1 MNWILWKNDLFF
13 FLYYDLIL
21 KNLLNHWDC
30 LRLIVCYDTEKK
42 RRRRKRYANLEEK
55 KLMLSLEIFFYRF
68 PFIQISSCFAVYY
81 ELKHA
86 RQGSK
91 FHDEETETRSK
102 CRERKKKLSLWASPS
117 SELKIWPIKDP
128 HKAECKGQRI
138 VAWQI
143 RDGTGPSTFP
153 ICFLLNTKYLCN
165 LFFSSSA
172 LLFFFISLKDLSDC
186 PFVRLNLKYFPFI
199 SCYNLLYKRN

>member
-1 MNWILWKNDLFF
+1 MNSLEEWSFLFF
-13 FLYYDLIL
+13 VLWS
-21 KNLLNHWDC
+21 NLEKSFKS
-30 LRLIVCYDTEKK
+30 LRLFKINCVLWYRKK
-42 RRRRKRYANLEEK
+42 KRYANLEEK

-172 LLFFFISLKDLSDC
+172 LLFFYFFQRFIRLSFC
-186 PFVRLNLKYFPFI
+186 MSEFKIFSIYIML
-199 SCYNLLYKRN
+199 

>member
-1 MNWILWKNDLFF
+1 MNSLEERSFLFF
-13 FLYYDLIL
+13 VLWS
-21 KNLLNHWDC
+21 NLEKSFKS
-30 LRLIVCYDTEKK
+30 LRLFKINCVLWYRKK
-42 RRRRKRYANLEEK
+42 KRYANLEEK

-86 RQGSK
+86 RRGSK

-172 LLFFFISLKDLSDC
+172 LLFFLFLWKIYQI
-186 PFVRLNLKYFPFI
+186 V
-199 SCYNLLYKRN
+199 LLYVWI